1 MARFGQGFINSL
13 TQPSYMQG
21 MFTAA
26 QQAGS
31 MPARAREKKEESEFT
46 SVINN
51 AMLDGSSEALAN
63 ASQLAASR
71 GEREI
76 ALKLAQAS
84 RQATVARQEKTQGRG
99 MGELIALANNPKFN
113 FEDQKQQGGYFGLAE
128 SFGVSRGDA
137 AKIAVEGRENNKSK
151 TGDIKYGAGITEWVD
166 PDTNTVVHRTVQTD
180 NNALPVSLTT
190 GVPVDV
196 SGLQKRIN
204 SNSTT
209 VNVGGSETYGD
220 KGLGRLAA
228 IDADAIEQ
236 GTAAAANLYTIG
248 QAREVLSKTPEVLGA
263 FGTELVA
270 TKRGL
275 LKIMDVFGVSSLD
288 PVYQKL
294 SAQASNVDLINT
306 FTQEFVRTR
315 MDATKGAISDR
326 EMKAFVA
333 SVPNLL
339 QTPEGYKKV
348 LDYMEKANILT
359 VIRANGLSQAFSTN
373 DVKDNAFK
381 FKRDFAAFTRVFSPN
396 LDIPATELDTLW
408 QAYSENKMSPE
419 NITFSF
425 LNPTTGQSTK
435 ATFGDL
441 KKQAKDKNLT
451 MDNLINTLFTNF
463 NASVVY

>member
-275 LKIMDVFGVSSLD
+275 LKIMD
-288 PVYQKL
+288 
-294 SAQASNVDLINT
+294 
-306 FTQEFVRTR
+306 
-315 MDATKGAISDR
+315 ATKGAISDR